1 MNFWA
6 GLTVIVALHVLVNIW
21 LQPRVEQR
29 WRTSSAYQ
37 VVAKAGMVAALQT
50 AGDFLRVAAL
60 TLGLTALVFLVLQT
74 IAPATTLGVLS
85 ELQSAALVTRDWAKA
100 VGGWLGQILF
110 WIGIAGAFVI
120 IWLLTVV
127 KYRETLAVEYFR
139 QLRALASSDRI
150 GALDRLPPT
159 AEMHDLAEQLL
170 ARNADASEHER
181 QRMLHRLRRLDLV
194 RRIDL
199 SKQAFPLDEGGTGK
213 RMLRLIFSEG
223 MVDIGKDNTKRLG
236 KIATAATCVLLI
248 GTASPALRREVIEPA
263 IDTLAGLRLERELAD
278 GETQLRKLAGTQPAP
293 TTPDDPD
300 YRMVA
305 EQFLDA
311 LSDSYGWAQVSV
323 RLADRAI
330 LPDGESKLF
339 DDSFDRMVARDAV
352 VRSYSG
358 DPANRT
364 RSFAFEDLP
373 ANDVG
378 RQVLEEMRG
387 RDARKSALRARAVE
401 RLELAFRRAG
411 TSIPGFRDK
420 LKKSL
425 AGFDRPAR
433 LGTFAT
439 MALSDQ
445 FALAVSAAL
454 PGPGS
459 DAVFEA
465 EIARAE
471 RKGLQK
477 SFEQI
482 TKVRFSS
489 FLNDIVAGR
498 PLGTAL
504 RRVQGAGLDQL
515 LRSRDAARVSALLDS
530 ADARRNTFLM
540 RGFERPA
547 VLAASVDPA
556 EAKAASQLLE
566 RPNWQTALPILAK
579 YDDLLPGTAM
589 ALPTA
594 LGVAAT
600 RLDRPLPSIALRPA
614 KAGRVMPT
622 KIKPRGGGS
631 LIGLAITAAS
641 IATATEVAA
650 DTSNM
655 FESRGITVNADPASS
670 GYAIRNLSWQLSAAG
685 LRLQATEANQRL
697 LPADSVSPAVARAA
711 MALAADGRPAALI
724 ALPINDQGWTRWLL
738 HPVIADTR
746 IGAEL
751 IALYRRAPATPM
763 LGEQIASTGQF
774 DGLTIVENA
783 EAIKVSKE
791 TRDFLA
797 LVAIF
802 RAAFRGQLDI
812 EASSMVTLSRELQSY
827 HLAKFPVLTVS
838 FRDHDVPATAS

>member
-6 GLTVIVALHVLVNIW
+6 GLALIAALHVLVNLW

-29 WRTSSAYQ
+29 WRSASAYQ
-37 VVAKAGMVAALQT
+37 VVAKAGTIAALQT

-60 TLGLTALVFLVLQT
+60 TFGIIAFVFLVLQL
-74 IAPATTLGVLS
+74 IAPATTLGALS
-85 ELQSAALVTRDWAKA
+85 QMQSAALLTRDWAKA
-100 VGGWLGQILF
+100 IGGWLGQILF
-110 WIGIAGAFVI
+110 WIGVAGAFLI
-120 IWLLTVV
+120 IWSLTVV
-127 KYRETLAVEYFR
+127 KYRETLVVEYLR
-139 QLRALASSDRI
+139 QLRALALSERK
-150 GALDRLPPT
+150 GELEPLPPT
-159 AEMHDLAEQLL
+159 AEMHDLAEEF
-170 ARNADASEHER
+170 AIRGTDASDHER
-181 QRMLHRLRRLDLV
+181 RRMVHRLRRLDLV

-199 SKQAFPLDEGGTGK
+199 SKQAVPLGAGGKGN
-213 RMLRLIFSEG
+213 RLLRLIFSEG
-223 MVDIGKDNTKRLG
+223 MVEIGKNSTKRLG
-236 KIATAATCVLLI
+236 KVGTAATCLLLI
-248 GTASPALRREVIEPA
+248 GTATPALRGEVIEPT
-263 IDTLAGLRLERELAD
+263 IDTLAGLRLERELAK
-278 GETQLRKLAGTQPAP
+278 GETQLRKLAGTPPVPAA
-293 TTPDDPD
+293 PDDPD
-300 YRMVA
+300 YRMLA

-311 LSDSYGWAQVSV
+311 LSDSNGWAQASV

-352 VRSYSG
+352 VRSYAG

-373 ANDVG
+373 ANDTG
-378 RQVLEEMRG
+378 RLVLEEMRA
-387 RDARKSALRARAVE
+387 RDAGTTALRARAVE
-401 RLELAFRRAG
+401 RLALAFRKAG
-411 TSIPGFRDK
+411 KTVPGFRDK
-420 LKKSL
+420 LKTSL
-425 AGFDRPAR
+425 AGFDKPAR

-445 FALAVSAAL
+445 FALAVGAAL

-459 DAVFEA
+459 EAVLEA
-465 EIARAE
+465 ETVRAE

-482 TKVRFSS
+482 AKVRFSN
-489 FLNDIVAGR
+489 FLNDIVAGK

-504 RRVQGAGLDQL
+504 RRVQGGGVDQL
-515 LRSRDAARVSALLDS
+515 LRLSDAARISALLDD
-530 ADARRNTFLM
+530 ADARRNNFLM

-556 EAKAASQLLE
+556 EAKTVRQLLE
-566 RPNWQTALPILAK
+566 GPDWQVAMPIVAK

-600 RLDRPLPSIALRPA
+600 QLDRPRQNLILRPA
-614 KAGRVMPT
+614 EGGRVMRT
-622 KIKPRGGGS
+622 KVKPKGGS
-631 LIGLAITAAS
+631 LLGLALTAAS

-650 DTSNM
+650 DTSNV
-655 FESRGITVNADPASS
+655 FESRGITVNADLTSAD
-670 GYAIRNLSWQLSAAG
+670 YEIRNLSWRLSAG
-685 LRLQATEANQRL
+685 CLQLQATEANQRL
-697 LPADSVSPAVARAA
+697 LPTGPVNPAMARAA
-711 MALAADGRPAALI
+711 LALAADGRPAALI
-724 ALPINDQGWTRWLL
+724 ALPINELGWTRWLL

-751 IALYRRAPATPM
+751 IGLYRRAPSTPVLDRRM
-763 LGEQIASTGQF
+763 ASSRHF
-774 DGLTIVENA
+774 DGLTVVENA

-802 RAAFRGQLDI
+802 RGAFRGQLGI
-812 EASSMVTLSRELQSY
+812 EASSLVELARALEPY
-827 HLAKFPVLTVS
+827 RLARLPVLRLST
-838 FRDHDVPATAS
+838 RTHDAPAGR